1 MMRQKNFYQN
11 IVFAENS
18 IIQTLAFFCTALLFS
33 SMNVFSQN
41 SLTSNA
47 SGIIKNDMIEKKIDS
62 LVSLMTLK
70 EKIGQ
75 LVLYSGSW
83 DVTGPP
89 SDVGNKEK
97 YEKLKNGEVGAMLN
111 VVSVAGTIE
120 LQKAVI
126 ENSRLKIPLLFGYDV
141 IHGFK
146 TIFPVPL
153 AESASWDLEAI
164 RTSSSIAAKEAT
176 ASGINWAYGPMV
188 DISRDARWGRVME
201 GAGEDPFLGSKIA
214 VARVEGFQGNDL
226 SNNSTLAACAKHFAA
241 YGFAEGGRDYNTVS
255 IGEFELHNTVL
266 PPFKAAAKAGVATM
280 MNAFNEIDG
289 IPATGHKELQRAIL
303 KESWDWDGFI
313 VSDWASIAEMI
324 PHGYAKDK
332 KHAAERAIIAGSDMD
347 MEGRV
352 YEIGLEQLV
361 KEGTIDEKLIEDA
374 VRRILRLKYKLG
386 LFDDPYKY
394 CDKERE
400 KNDVY
405 TKENL
410 EASRDVA
417 KKSIVLLKNDN
428 EILPLKKEIKSI
440 AVIGALANDKDTPI
454 GSWRAMATANSAISL
469 LEGIKTAVPK
479 TVKISYA
486 KGVEVGIGKR
496 SFIRELEINRKDVT
510 GISEAVRIAKDAEVV
525 VLAIGEEAFQS
536 GEGRSQVSITLSMPQ
551 QKLFEAVWAVNKN
564 IVVVLMNGRPIAIG
578 DIAIKAS
585 AILETWHLGSE
596 SGNAIADVLFGEYNP
611 SGKLPVSFPRSVGQM
626 PLYYNIK
633 NTGRPSRTDDM
644 VFWSHYTDEK
654 NEALFP
660 FGHGLSYTSFDYK
673 NLELS
678 TSSFTSGDT
687 ITVSVTLA
695 NTGKRKGKEVV
706 QLYIQDLVGSITRP
720 IKELKGFELV
730 ELEAGK
736 SKKVSFIINEETI
749 QFYTANKKWE
759 AEPGQFKVFV
769 GGSSITSLEANFSFE
784 K

>member
-1 MMRQKNFYQN
+1 
-11 IVFAENS
+11 
-18 IIQTLAFFCTALLFS
+18 
-33 SMNVFSQN
+33 
-41 SLTSNA
+41 
-47 SGIIKNDMIEKKIDS
+47 MIEKKIDS
-62 LVSLMTLK
+62 LLSLMTLK

-111 VVSVAGTIE
+111 VVSVAGTTE
-120 LQKAVI
+120 LQKTVI

-164 RTSSSIAAKEAT
+164 RKSSSIAAKEAT

-214 VARVEGFQGNDL
+214 VARIQGFQGDDL
-226 SNNSTLAACAKHFAA
+226 SKNSTLAACAKHFAA

-255 IGEFELHNTVL
+255 VGEFELHNTIL

-289 IPATGHKELQRAIL
+289 IPATGHKELQRDIL

-324 PHGYAKDK
+324 PHGYAKDEV
-332 KHAAERAIIAGSDMD
+332 HAAERAILAGSDMD
-347 MEGRV
+347 MEGRA
-352 YEIGLEQLV
+352 YEKGLEQLV
-361 KEGTIDEKLIEDA
+361 KEGKVDEKLIEDA
-374 VRRILRLKYKLG
+374 ARRILRVKYQLG

-400 KNDVY
+400 KNDIY

-428 EILPLKKEIKSI
+428 EILPLKKDIKSI
-440 AVIGALANDKDTPI
+440 AVIGALANDKDSPI
-454 GSWRAMATANSAISL
+454 GSWRGMATANSAVSL
-469 LEGIKTAVPK
+469 LEGIKAAVSK
-479 TVKISYA
+479 TVKVSYA
-486 KGVEVGIGKR
+486 KGVKIGVGER
-496 SFIRELEINRKDVT
+496 SFIKELDVNREDLT
-510 GISEAVRIAKDAEVV
+510 GISEAVSIAKEAEVV

-536 GEGRSQVSITLSMPQ
+536 GEGRSQVSITLTAPQ
-551 QKLFEAVWAVNKN
+551 QKLFEAVWAANKN
-564 IVVVLMNGRPIAIG
+564 IVAVLMNGRPLAISNIA
-578 DIAIKAS
+578 KKTP

-596 SGNAIADVLFGEYNP
+596 SGNAIADVLFGDYNP
-611 SGKLPVSFPRSVGQM
+611 SGKLPVSFPRNVGQM

-633 NTGRPSRTDDM
+633 NTGRPTNKNDM
-644 VFWSHYTDEK
+644 VFWSHYTDEQ

-660 FGHGLSYTSFDYK
+660 FGFGLSYTTFEYK
-673 NLELS
+673 NLELDV
-678 TSSFTSGDT
+678 SSFTSGGA

-706 QLYIQDLVGSITRP
+706 QLYIRDIIGSITRP
-720 IKELKGFELV
+720 VKELKGFELV
-730 ELEAGK
+730 ELDAGK
-736 SKKVSFIINEETI
+736 SKTVSFTINEETI

-769 GGSSITSLEANFSFE
+769 GGSSKTTLEADFSF
-784 K
+784 KK